1 MYTSYVYIRHI
12 RIRGQVSRS
21 GRSPNHLRRS
31 YRALDCAEHAS
42 APLSFDCDRTVRRSS
57 DGGAIV
63 EDKLILTLSEKCRRT
78 TRLGSKLRSS
88 NFDSAEL
95 IFVANF
101 TCAVAMPHSQRIM
114 TVDQEVS
121 RVRRFRI
128 IRIMSYNR
136 PWFVPRHYLERL
148 RIPENVLFTKSV
160 ALGKGTHTGISST
173 RGQARES
180 TPTFGLS
187 GLWLHWSYQS
197 SQSTVATWS
206 FELDCTDSWK
216 WWSLVNSLGVSVVFF
231 RDSLG
236 MNYMFG
242 FTTSIRMKIFS
253 YPWVLSVWY
262 VAILRYIAPAEAIRL
277 LLQAGRNRASIM
289 MKTRD
294 EGMLPLHIACQ
305 HHLND
310 DSFQLLLDSDTC
322 KRSVLVSDNFG
333 ELPLHA
339 AVRRYRTSTEISGLS
354 ITGLSTAEYTL
365 WYWFSRPCL

>member
-1 MYTSYVYIRHI
+1 MKKRRWQTRDGCVLTQIYTYFMYTSYVYIRHI

-114 TVDQEVS
+114 TVAQVVS

-136 PWFVPRHYLERL
+136 P
-148 RIPENVLFTKSV
+148 
-160 ALGKGTHTGISST
+160 
-173 RGQARES
+173 
-180 TPTFGLS
+180 
-187 GLWLHWSYQS
+187 
-197 SQSTVATWS
+197 
-206 FELDCTDSWK
+206 
-216 WWSLVNSLGVSVVFF
+216 
-231 RDSLG
+231 
-236 MNYMFG
+236 
-242 FTTSIRMKIFS
+242 
-253 YPWVLSVWY
+253 
-262 VAILRYIAPAEAIRL
+262 
-277 LLQAGRNRASIM
+277 
-289 MKTRD
+289 
-294 EGMLPLHIACQ
+294 
-305 HHLND
+305 
-310 DSFQLLLDSDTC
+310 
-322 KRSVLVSDNFG
+322 
-333 ELPLHA
+333 
-339 AVRRYRTSTEISGLS
+339 
-354 ITGLSTAEYTL
+354 
-365 WYWFSRPCL
+365 